1 MVPRTQ
7 TSPHCPK
14 YQRGW
19 SEARS
24 GAASSP
30 SGQKKTNPRLLT
42 LSLSC
47 GQTSPKVFAAP
58 FPQHAQTTQGWR
70 SLTAVPVVIVV
81 ALPFKV
87 VIISVILALL
97 VLTVIS
103 LIILIVL
110 WQKVKEGSV
119 CRLLWW
125 YPHAKVDG
133 KNKIMSSCWHGP
145 DHVPLIPEIMVL
157 HSPLQSVG

>member
-1 MVPRTQ
+1 MREDGLRPGLEL
-7 TSPHCPK
+7 PALPW
-14 YQRGW
+14 G
-19 SEARS
+19 
-24 GAASSP
+24 
-30 SGQKKTNPRLLT
+30 KKNHNPRLLT
-42 LSLSC
+42 LSC
-47 GQTSPKVFAAP
+47 GQTSPEVFA
-58 FPQHAQTTQGWR
+58 FPSVQGWR

-119 CRLLWW
+119 CRLLPW
-125 YPHAKVDG
+125 YPHARVDG
-133 KNKIMSSCWHGP
+133 KSKTVSSCWHGP
-145 DHVPLIPEIMVL
+145 DHVPLIPEIMGL
-157 HSPLQSVG
+157 HNPLQSVG

>member
-14 YQRGW
+14 YERGW

-30 SGQKKTNPRLLT
+30 LGQKKHNPRLLT
-42 LSLSC
+42 LSC
-47 GQTSPKVFAAP
+47 GQTSPKVFA
-58 FPQHAQTTQGWR
+58 FPSVQGWR

-110 WQKVKEGSV
+110 WQKVKEGRV
-119 CRLLWW
+119 CRLLWC
-125 YPHAKVDG
+125 YPHARVDG
-133 KNKIMSSCWHGP
+133 KSKTVSSCWHGP
-145 DHVPLIPEIMVL
+145 DHVPLIPEIMGL
-157 HSPLQSVG
+157 HNPLQSVG